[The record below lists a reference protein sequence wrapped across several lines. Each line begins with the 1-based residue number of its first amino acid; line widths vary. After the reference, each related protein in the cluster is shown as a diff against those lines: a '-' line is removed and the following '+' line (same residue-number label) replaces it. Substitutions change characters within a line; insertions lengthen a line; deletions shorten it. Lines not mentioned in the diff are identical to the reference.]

1 MVSFCFFSSRRRHT
15 SCALV
20 TGVQTCALPIYIFL
34 HSDPTTL
41 LGMSDRTSIDI
52 QIAFG
57 RSQAIPWGISE
68 SSFASMSQD
77 RVYRYHA
84 FGVPELGLQRGLG
97 RDLVVAPY
105 ATALALTTRPAVAVR
120 NLKVLE
126 ELGVIGRSGFYE
138 AIDFTPER
146 VPTGTRFALGTPHLA
161 PPHGIALGA

>member
-1 MVSFCFFSSRRRHT
+1 
-15 SCALV
+15 
-20 TGVQTCALPIYIFL
+20 
-34 HSDPTTL
+34 
-41 LGMSDRTSIDI
+41 
-52 QIAFG
+52 
-57 RSQAIPWGISE
+57 
-68 SSFASMSQD
+68 MSQD

-126 ELGVIGRSGFYE
+126 QLGVIGRYGFYA

-146 VPTGTRFALGTPHLA
+146 VPTGKISEEHTSELQSLLRTSCAVVCLNTQTSLNHAYPLRHHSA
-161 PPHGIALGA
+161 H

>member
-1 MVSFCFFSSRRRHT
+1 MVGDCCVVLFFFFKQKSAYELRISDWSSDVC
-15 SCALV
+15 SSDL
-20 TGVQTCALPIYIFL
+20 LMPNIFL

-126 ELGVIGRSGFYE
+126 ELGVIGRSE
-138 AIDFTPER
+138 EHTSELQSLMRI
-146 VPTGTRFALGTPHLA
+146 
-161 PPHGIALGA
+161 

>member
-1 MVSFCFFSSRRRHT
+1 
-15 SCALV
+15 
-20 TGVQTCALPIYIFL
+20 
-34 HSDPTTL
+34 
-41 LGMSDRTSIDI
+41 MSDRTSIDI

-126 ELGVIGRSGFYE
+126 ELGVIGRYGFFE

-146 VPTGTRFALGTPHLA
+146 VPRSDEHTSELQSLMRHSYAVFCLKKKKKTNNTNT
-161 PPHGIALGA
+161 

>member
-1 MVSFCFFSSRRRHT
+1 MFEY
-15 SCALV
+15 LM
-20 TGVQTCALPIYIFL
+20 PNIFL

-57 RSQAIPWGISE
+57 RSQAIHWGISD

-105 ATALALTTRPAVAVR
+105 APALALTPPPPVPVPNPTMLAAQ
-120 NLKVLE
+120 
-126 ELGVIGRSGFYE
+126 GVIGRS
-138 AIDFTPER
+138 DW
-146 VPTGTRFALGTPHLA
+146 
-161 PPHGIALGA
+161 

>member
-1 MVSFCFFSSRRRHT
+1 MFEY
-15 SCALV
+15 LM
-20 TGVQTCALPIYIFL
+20 PNIFL

-105 ATALALTTRPAVAVR
+105 ATALALTTRPAVR
-120 NLKVLE
+120 SE
-126 ELGVIGRSGFYE
+126 EHTSELQSLMR
-138 AIDFTPER
+138 
-146 VPTGTRFALGTPHLA
+146 
-161 PPHGIALGA
+161 

>member
-1 MVSFCFFSSRRRHT
+1 
-15 SCALV
+15 
-20 TGVQTCALPIYIFL
+20 
-34 HSDPTTL
+34 
-41 LGMSDRTSIDI
+41 
-52 QIAFG
+52 
-57 RSQAIPWGISE
+57 
-68 SSFASMSQD
+68 MSQD

-126 ELGVIGRSGFYE
+126 ELGVIGRYGFYE

-146 VPTGTRFALGTPHLA
+146 VPTGKRFALVRSYMAHH
-161 PPHGIALGA
+161 HGMTLGALGNVLFEIGRASCRERVCQYV